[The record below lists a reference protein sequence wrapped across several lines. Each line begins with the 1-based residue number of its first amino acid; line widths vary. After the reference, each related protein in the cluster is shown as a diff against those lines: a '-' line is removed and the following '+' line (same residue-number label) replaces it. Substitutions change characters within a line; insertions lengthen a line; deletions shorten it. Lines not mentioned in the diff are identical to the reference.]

1 MGKIAK
7 YDEKTNVIEIL
18 NIDSSN
24 VDAMLNDKF
33 EELKKKNKVSDD
45 VIQPIIDKPESERTA
60 EELMLLIVRKRI
72 KDSIDEERKRLSE
85 YSPFVEIKNDD
96 EIPYGYLKAPKY
108 RNEDGKV
115 ICTYEPYL
123 DFYFIRKEIKRIR
136 KELSDT
142 DYIVIKCYEAQ
153 LLGEELPY
161 TQEELKENV
170 TKRAEMREQINQL
183 QAILAKEGEVNN
195 V

>member
-24 VDAMLNDKF
+24 IDAMLSDRF